1 MIRRIILS
9 PDVETDIK
17 AVALWYRHKEPSVGF
32 RFSAELRLTL
42 RLIAQFPYA
51 FPVISADIRR
61 ALMKAF
67 PYSLYFALKDDTVAV
82 IALFHQHRRP
92 RFGSTRDD

>member
-1 MIRRIILS
+1 MTRRIILS
-9 PDVETDIK
+9 PDVEADIK
-17 AVALWYRHKEPSVGF
+17 AVELWYRRKAPSVGF
-32 RFSAELRLTL
+32 RFRTELRLML

-51 FPVISADIRR
+51 FPVITGDVRR

-67 PYSLYFALKDDTVAV
+67 PYSLYFALKNDTVAV

-92 RFGSTRDD
+92 TFDSTRDD